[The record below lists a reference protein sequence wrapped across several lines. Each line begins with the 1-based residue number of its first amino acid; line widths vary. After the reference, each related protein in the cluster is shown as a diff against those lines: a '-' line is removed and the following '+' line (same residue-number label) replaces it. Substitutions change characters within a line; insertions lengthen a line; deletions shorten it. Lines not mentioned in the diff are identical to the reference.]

1 VSNLPARRTS
11 PGPRTMLDRQ
21 EGLIEFVAELYASG
35 MSQRDMIEELP
46 ISDRATLSKWIK
58 DERVSLKVEEIL
70 REKSLRIRRKVDAE
84 LEARVSDKKRLQHMP
99 PETLLK
105 IRSELSKD
113 FPERDGTDAEHVR
126 IVEALY
132 LKAAHN
138 PAAAELIRELNL
150 DPEGTITA
158 TGEEVTEAE
167 VVEPDPDALPPI
179 DVDASLAAAFAED
192 DIEPEG
198 AGAVEF

>member
-1 VSNLPARRTS
+1 MSNLPARRPS

-35 MSQRDMIEELP
+35 MKQKDMIEELP
-46 ISDRATLSKWIK
+46 ISDRNTLSKWLK
-58 DERVSLKVEEIL
+58 DERVTLKVEDIL

-84 LEARVSDKKRLQHMP
+84 LEARVSDNNRLRQMP

-105 IRSELSKD
+105 IRAELSKD
-113 FPERDGTDAEHVR
+113 FPAREGTDAEHVR

-132 LKAAHN
+132 LKAASN

-158 TGEEVTEAE
+158 TGEEVTDAE
-167 VVEPDPDALPPI
+167 VVEPDDALPAI

-198 AGAVEF
+198 TGGVEF